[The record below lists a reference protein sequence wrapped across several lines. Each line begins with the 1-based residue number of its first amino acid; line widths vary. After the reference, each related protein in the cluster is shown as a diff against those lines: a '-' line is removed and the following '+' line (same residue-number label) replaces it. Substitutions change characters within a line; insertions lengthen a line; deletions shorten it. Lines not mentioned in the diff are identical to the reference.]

1 MGFLRLLESVRIPAL
16 NVFFSGITYCG
27 DEIAFMVVAFALFWC
42 VNKRTGYY
50 AFLVGLFGTIGNQW
64 LKIACRIPRP
74 WVLDPEFTI
83 VESARAAATGYSFPS
98 GHTQNAV
105 GTFGAMALRT
115 EQKWVRGVC
124 IALIVLVPFSRMYLG
139 VHTPLDVGVAFLMA
153 AALLALFYPVFR
165 SERSMAKGM
174 PWLLGA
180 AVVLAAA
187 FACYMGGLRADAA
200 ALDGSNFAHAQENAY
215 KLLGAVIA
223 LLPVYFLEKR
233 YVKFETGA
241 VWYAQIA
248 KLVLGLGLAMAVKS
262 VLKVPLNALLPGG
275 AGDAIRYFVLV
286 LFAGCIW
293 PLTFRWFGKWGKQ
306 RA

>member
-1 MGFLRLLESVRIPAL
+1 MEFLRLLESIRIPAL

-27 DEIAFMVVAFALFWC
+27 DEIAFMVTAFALFWC

-50 AFLVGLFGTIGNQW
+50 AFLVGLFGTVGNQW

-74 WVLDPEFTI
+74 WVLDPNFTI

-98 GHTQNAV
+98 GHTRNAV
-105 GTFGAMALRT
+105 GTCGAMALRT
-115 EQKWVRGVC
+115 ERKWVRGVC

-165 SERSMAKGM
+165 SEQAMAKGM
-174 PWLLGA
+174 PWLLSA
-180 AVVLAAA
+180 AVLLAVA
-187 FACYMGGLRADAA
+187 FTFYMGGLRVDAA
-200 ALDGSNFAHAQENAY
+200 SLDGSNFAHAQENAY

-262 VLKVPLNALLPGG
+262 VLKAPLNALLPGG
-275 AGDAIRYFVLV
+275 LGDAIRYFVLV

-293 PLTFRWFGKWGKQ
+293 PMTFRWFGKWGKQ
-306 RA
+306 RV

>member
-1 MGFLRLLESVRIPAL
+1 MGFLRLLESIRIPAL

-27 DEIAFMVVAFALFWC
+27 DEIAFMVAAFALFWC

-50 AFLVGLFGTIGNQW
+50 AFLVGLFGTVGNQW

-74 WVLDPEFTI
+74 WVLAPEFTI

-165 SERSMAKGM
+165 SEQAMAKGM
-174 PWLLGA
+174 PWLLSA
-180 AVVLAAA
+180 AVLLAVA
-187 FACYMGGLRADAA
+187 FTFYMGGLRVDAA
-200 ALDGSNFAHAQENAY
+200 SLDGSNFAHAQENAY

-262 VLKVPLNALLPGG
+262 VLKAPLNALLPGG

-293 PLTFRWFGKWGKQ
+293 PMTFRWFGKWGKQ

>member
-1 MGFLRLLESVRIPAL
+1 MEFLRLLESIRIPAL

-50 AFLVGLFGTIGNQW
+50 AFLVGLFGTVGNQW

-74 WVLDPEFTI
+74 WVLDPNFTI

-115 EQKWVRGVC
+115 ERKWVRGVC

-165 SERSMAKGM
+165 SLPTAAPPPGHSALYTAPRRCCW
-174 PWLLGA
+174 PW
-180 AVVLAAA
+180 
-187 FACYMGGLRADAA
+187 
-200 ALDGSNFAHAQENAY
+200 H
-215 KLLGAVIA
+215 
-223 LLPVYFLEKR
+223 LPFTWVGCGWTRHRL
-233 YVKFETGA
+233 TGRTSRTRRRTPISCWA
-241 VWYAQIA
+241 
-248 KLVLGLGLAMAVKS
+248 
-262 VLKVPLNALLPGG
+262 
-275 AGDAIRYFVLV
+275 R
-286 LFAGCIW
+286 
-293 PLTFRWFGKWGKQ
+293 
-306 RA
+306 

>member
-50 AFLVGLFGTIGNQW
+50 AFLVGLFGTVGNQW

-74 WVLDPEFTI
+74 WVLAPEFTI

-115 EQKWVRGVC
+115 ERKWVRGVC

-262 VLKVPLNALLPGG
+262 VLKAPLNALLPGG

-286 LFAGCIW
+286 LFAGCGW
-293 PLTFRWFGKWGKQ
+293 PMTFRWFGKWGKQ

>member
-1 MGFLRLLESVRIPAL
+1 MEFLRLLESIRIPAL

-50 AFLVGLFGTIGNQW
+50 AFLVGLFGTVGNQW

-74 WVLDPEFTI
+74 WVLDPNFTI

-115 EQKWVRGVC
+115 ERKWVRGVC

-165 SERSMAKGM
+165 SEQAMAKGSRGAERG
-174 PWLLGA
+174 GA
-180 AVVLAAA
+180 AGPWHLPFTWVGCGV
-187 FACYMGGLRADAA
+187 DAA
-200 ALDGSNFAHAQENAY
+200 SLDGSNFAHAQENAY

-262 VLKVPLNALLPGG
+262 VLKAPLNALLPGG

-293 PLTFRWFGKWGKQ
+293 PMTFRWFGKWGKR

>member
-1 MGFLRLLESVRIPAL
+1 MEFLRLLESIRIPAL

-50 AFLVGLFGTIGNQW
+50 AFLVGLFGTVGNQW

-74 WVLDPEFTI
+74 WVLDPNFTI
-83 VESARAAATGYSFPS
+83 VESARAAAAGYSFPS

-105 GTFGAMALRT
+105 GTFGAMGLRT
-115 EQKWVRGVC
+115 ERKWVRGVC
-124 IALIVLVPFSRMYLG
+124 IGLFALVPVSRMFLG

-165 SERSMAKGM
+165 SEQAMAKGM
-174 PWLLGA
+174 PWLLSA
-180 AVVLAAA
+180 AVLLAAA
-187 FACYMGGLRADAA
+187 FTFYMGGLRVDAA
-200 ALDGSNFAHAQENAY
+200 SLDGSNFAHAQENAY

-262 VLKVPLNALLPGG
+262 VLKAPLNALLPGG

-286 LFAGCIW
+286 LFAGCGW
-293 PLTFRWFGKWGKQ
+293 PMTFRWFGRWGKR

>member
-27 DEIAFMVVAFALFWC
+27 DEIAFMVAAFALFWC

-50 AFLVGLFGTIGNQW
+50 AFLVGLFGTVGNQW

-165 SERSMAKGM
+165 SEQAMAKGM
-174 PWLLGA
+174 PWLLSA
-180 AVVLAAA
+180 AVLLAVA
-187 FACYMGGLRADAA
+187 FTFYMGGLRVDAA
-200 ALDGSNFAHAQENAY
+200 SLDGSNFAHAQENAY

-262 VLKVPLNALLPGG
+262 VLKAPLNALLPGG